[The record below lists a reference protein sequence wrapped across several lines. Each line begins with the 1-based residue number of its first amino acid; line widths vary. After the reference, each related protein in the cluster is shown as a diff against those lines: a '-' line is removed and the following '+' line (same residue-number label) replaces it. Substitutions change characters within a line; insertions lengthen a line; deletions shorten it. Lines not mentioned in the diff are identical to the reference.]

1 MITKSL
7 EDYIEYIYTNIS
19 NGNELKAVDIARY
32 FNISRASVSE
42 ALIKLCELSL
52 IIYEGRNGITIT
64 QKGEIEAKRVIKKH
78 QILLNFFNKVL
89 NIDFEKSSDN
99 ACKIEHVIDDD
110 VVLMLEKFNLYSENR
125 KISQEFGEFIKNDK

>member
-7 EDYIEYIYTNIS
+7 EDYIEYIYMSIL

-42 ALIKLCELSL
+42 ALIKLCELGL
-52 IIYEGRNGITIT
+52 IVYEGRKGIIIT

-78 QILLNFFNKVL
+78 KILLNFFNKVL
-89 NIDFEKSSDN
+89 NIEFEKSSDN

-110 VVLMLEKFNLYSENR
+110 VVLILEKFNSYCDNR
-125 KISQEFGEFIKNDK
+125 NLSQEFGEFIKNDK